1 MNNWTLH
8 QAIKTL
14 TEDEELFIRYDNDE
28 YTFTLTNEDKS
39 RLCYQNDIHILT
51 KGIWVD
57 CDKICF
63 MKTRTR
69 SVDL

>member
-39 RLCYQNDIHILT
+39 RICYRNDIHILT
-51 KGIWVD
+51 KGIWLD